1 MKFLP
6 LAIPEVVLVEPDVYR
21 DDRGFFLETYQKL
34 KYGAAGLPEEFVQD
48 NHSFSI
54 RGTLR
59 GMHTQVR
66 RPQGKLLRVVAGEIF
81 DVAVDLRPGSPTFGQ
96 WVGEVLSAENFRQ
109 LWVPPGFAHGFCVMS
124 ESAHVLY
131 KCTTFY
137 EKDDE
142 IALLWNDPAIGIS
155 WPTETPLLRPRDL
168 AAPKLAD
175 ILHKL
180 VPYWGKSP
188 RDPRQALALS
198 RHPPG

>member
-6 LAIPEVVLVEPDVYR
+6 TALPEVVLVEPDVFR

-34 KYGAAGLPEEFVQD
+34 KYGGAGLPEEFVQD

-59 GMHTQVR
+59 GLHAQIR
-66 RPQGKLLRVVAGEIF
+66 RPQGKLIRAVLGEIF
-81 DVAVDLRPGSPTFGQ
+81 DVAVDIRPESPTFGR
-96 WVGEVLSAENFRQ
+96 WVGEVLSGENYRQ
-109 LWVPPGFAHGFCVMS
+109 LYVPPGFAHGFCVMS

-137 EKDDE
+137 EKEDE

-155 WPTETPLLRPRDL
+155 WPTETPLLSPRDL
-168 AAPKLAD
+168 GAPKLAE

-180 VPYWGKSP
+180 VP
-188 RDPRQALALS
+188 
-198 RHPPG
+198 